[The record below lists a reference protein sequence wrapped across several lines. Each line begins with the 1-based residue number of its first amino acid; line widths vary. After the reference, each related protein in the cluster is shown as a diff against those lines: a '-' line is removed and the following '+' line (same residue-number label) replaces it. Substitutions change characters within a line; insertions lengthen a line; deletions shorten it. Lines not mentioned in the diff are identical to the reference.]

1 MALIS
6 NVSTPCRV
14 PVVSLCWSARC
25 SPGARCHL
33 AWQNGATYRGRRH
46 IEAIESGDFTAVT
59 AATEAHIARVFDAI
73 ARRLRPDGGSL
84 PDPFL
89 LDTD

>member
-1 MALIS
+1 MPAL
-6 NVSTPCRV
+6 STHID
-14 PVVSLCWSARC
+14 
-25 SPGARCHL
+25 GM
-33 AWQNGATYRGRRH
+33 WQAFPWDLMLNTAERTRQSHQEH
-46 IEAIESGDFTAVT
+46 IAIMQAIKSGDVAAVA

-73 ARRLRPDGGSL
+73 ARRINGEGHSL